1 MSEWIHAPEVEAI
14 AETLIDV
21 VDRHA
26 DLRQV
31 RIEYVFI
38 DKAPKSKG
46 MVVWGRARKL
56 SGLTAF
62 FALDPK
68 RRPRVFTTPPPF
80 FVIEISHDIW
90 QSLDDRQRRALV
102 DHELSHCTV
111 DIDEHGVVVLGTIGH
126 GIEEFAGVVERN
138 GLWSPSTER
147 FARAVSSHVAVG
159 IAALEAH
166 ANDITPPP
174 AADGDGA

>member
-1 MSEWIHAPEVEAI
+1 MGEWIHAPEVEAI
-14 AETLIDV
+14 AETLIDI

-26 DLRQV
+26 DLRRV

-46 MVVWGRARKL
+46 SIVWGRARKL
-56 SGLTAF
+56 TGLAAF
-62 FALDPK
+62 FAVE
-68 RRPRVFTTPPPF
+68 RRDRPPVFRAPAPF

-90 QSLDDRQRRALV
+90 QDLDDRQRRALV

-111 DIDEHGVVVLGTIGH
+111 DIDDEGVVVLGMIGH

-138 GLWSPSTER
+138 GLWSPSSER
-147 FARAVSSHVAVG
+147 FARAIGSHVAVG

-166 ANDITPPP
+166 ANDDDSS
-174 AADGDGA
+174 AGQS